1 MHEHAGMGEGQKEEE
16 EENPGQA
23 LHSQCG
29 TRCEA
34 GTWNSEIMT

>member
-16 EENPGQA
+16 EEEENPRQA

-29 TRCEA
+29 TQCEA
-34 GTWNSEIMT
+34 GT